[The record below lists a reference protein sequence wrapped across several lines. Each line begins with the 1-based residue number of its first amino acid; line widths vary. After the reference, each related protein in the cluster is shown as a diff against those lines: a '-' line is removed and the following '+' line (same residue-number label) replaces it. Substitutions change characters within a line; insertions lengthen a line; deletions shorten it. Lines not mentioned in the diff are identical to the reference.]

1 MMNTVLKTCFRHRKR
16 TVFLFGDGIIVA
28 YFVNNAVKNAVK
40 SMHFAEIEM
49 FEKNLVDNSEKS
61 VIMIITIKTSMTNV
75 ML

>member
-1 MMNTVLKTCFRHRKR
+1 M
-16 TVFLFGDGIIVA
+16 A
-28 YFVNNAVKNAVK
+28 YFVNNAVKDAVK

-49 FEKNLVDNSEKS
+49 FEKNRVDNSEKS

>member
-1 MMNTVLKTCFRHRKR
+1 MFPAPKENGFFVWRWDN
-16 TVFLFGDGIIVA
+16 GGI
-28 YFVNNAVKNAVK
+28 FCNNAVKNAVE

-61 VIMIITIKTSMTNV
+61 VIMIITIKTSITNM